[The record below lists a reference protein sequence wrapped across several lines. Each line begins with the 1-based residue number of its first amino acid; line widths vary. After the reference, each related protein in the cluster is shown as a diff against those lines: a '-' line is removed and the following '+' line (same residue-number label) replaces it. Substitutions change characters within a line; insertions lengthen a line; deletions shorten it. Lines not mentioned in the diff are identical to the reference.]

1 MNERLILSR
10 ARPLWACA
18 LALSV
23 LLSIFAAFRGAYVG
37 PDYWTHMPRLIESTR
52 VFEFFGMDA
61 PAYFLLGH
69 ALFLLVGKN
78 NALPITL
85 SIIQVAI
92 NAVAMWW
99 FFVYLERRFKS
110 PILHLAFVF
119 FLVFLPVRIIHATVV
134 GPDCMTVPLFV
145 VIIFLFD
152 KFRRDETSTAK
163 NAAFLGWVLAI
174 AVWSKYSFAALLP
187 ALFLIF
193 AFFCRKRGWGLKR
206 FVTSCA
212 LSFLL
217 PSALL
222 LYTFDASARAQ
233 GLGTHGAWLKKGETP
248 EMNYK
253 DLFSLKANDVQLL
266 RAPEY
271 FRAPEYRAPQY
282 FEQLDIRV
290 AHKHSYLALSH
301 LAVFTDP
308 MNVFQ
313 ELPRPDHFVESLIPD
328 VRTRRLWKTPVMM
341 ASMSL
346 GVLWTVLALIGT
358 PWILF
363 GAFKN
368 LFRGKL
374 EREDAMAFLG
384 TAYFL
389 LMFLPIPFV
398 CFGYLYGYWTPRLIL
413 PALLYFFLA
422 GFLLLDRKIVRESR
436 RLAFCVL
443 GLVIVQ
449 SAIEIVMLV

>member
-1 MNERLILSR
+1 MNERPILSR
-10 ARPLWACA
+10 PRVLWASA
-18 LALSV
+18 LGLSV
-23 LLSIFAAFRGAYVG
+23 LLSTFAAFRGGYVG
-37 PDYWTHMPRLIESTR
+37 PDYWTHMPRVVGSR
-52 VFEFFGMDA
+52 GVFDFFGMDA
-61 PAYFLLGH
+61 HVYFLLAH
-69 ALFLLVGKN
+69 ALFLLLGKS

-85 SIIQVAI
+85 SIVQAAI
-92 NAVAMWW
+92 NALAMWW
-99 FFVYLERRFKS
+99 FFVYSERRFKS
-110 PILHLAFVF
+110 PVIHLAFVF
-119 FLVFLPVRIIHATVV
+119 FLAFLPVRIIHATVV
-134 GPDCMTVPLFV
+134 GTDCMTVPLFV
-145 VIIFLFD
+145 LILYLFD
-152 KFRRDETSTAK
+152 KFLRDETSTAK
-163 NAAFLGWVLAI
+163 NAAFLGSVLAI

-193 AFFCRKRGWGLKR
+193 TFLWRKRRWHFKR
-206 FVTSCA
+206 FVTICA

-222 LYTFDASARAQ
+222 LYTFWASARLQ
-233 GLGTHGAWLKKGETP
+233 GLGTHGTWLKKGETP

-253 DLFSLKANDVQLL
+253 DLFLLKANDAQLL

-282 FEQLDIRV
+282 FERDIRV

-313 ELPRPDHFVESLIPD
+313 ELPLPDHFDESLIPD
-328 VRTRRLWKTPVMM
+328 VRTRRLWKTPVMA
-341 ASMSL
+341 ASISL

-368 LFRGKL
+368 LFRDKL

-398 CFGYLYGYWTPRLIL
+398 SFGCLYGYWTPRLIL

-436 RLAFCVL
+436 RLAFFVL
-443 GLVIVQ
+443 VLVIVQ
-449 SAIEIVMLV
+449 SAIEIVMLA